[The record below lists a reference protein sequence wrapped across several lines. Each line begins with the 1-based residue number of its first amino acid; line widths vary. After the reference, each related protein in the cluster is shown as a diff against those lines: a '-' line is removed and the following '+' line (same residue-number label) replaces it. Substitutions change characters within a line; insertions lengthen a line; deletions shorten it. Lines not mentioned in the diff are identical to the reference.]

1 MAIESVQ
8 VNKKGYV
15 NLQIDIPTIANKVF
29 EEYKKHSK
37 NIPYNAFE
45 KWHMSEND
53 HTKLLLALFRYQD
66 SNGHF
71 PVLYSFLDRFTKGRG
86 KAYYCS
92 KPPEVEIEFSPRYSE
107 QITSKK
113 KLSFVDGLIYI
124 QPEKEKGRRIA
135 IIIENKIY
143 DAADQADQIRRY
155 IRLMIERNVV
165 LEDIWA
171 IYITSD
177 GSKEIDRKKS
187 YDPDGTIVKETNN
200 IGRHFI
206 PLNYNEDILTWL
218 KDDILKPRIKPI
230 YPETLTSIVRSYV
243 DYLENHLMSI
253 SSNEFE
259 ECRKVFFKEL
269 QLKTNLDAKNISEAE
284 LRQLYLLL
292 DVIKEQRNIR
302 GVKEQDNPNSD
313 ATSFLYRLL
322 KRTLNDIEIQAFDNF
337 EKTSERI
344 LKNKWKKATW
354 KVAHRGNMGGDNGYI
369 QLRVT
374 DDWDSVHLE
383 WWKISTAKFLFE
395 TDYTIELHVEGKQRE
410 IIREEWRKE
419 SYGANIDGTSPC
431 PKYQLKEHTRKAP
444 AQFVFGFK
452 IKTDEPMGRI
462 KQKDLEVFLDDL
474 YNNKL
479 YNICRMLVKKKDEY
493 A

>member
-1 MAIESVQ
+1 M
-8 VNKKGYV
+8 
-15 NLQIDIPTIANKVF
+15 
-29 EEYKKHSK
+29 
-37 NIPYNAFE
+37 
-45 KWHMSEND
+45 
-53 HTKLLLALFRYQD
+53 
-66 SNGHF
+66 
-71 PVLYSFLDRFTKGRG
+71 
-86 KAYYCS
+86 
-92 KPPEVEIEFSPRYSE
+92 
-107 QITSKK
+107 
-113 KLSFVDGLIYI
+113 LSFVDGLIFI
-124 QPEKEKGRRIA
+124 KVQENGEKEKRIA
-135 IIIENKIY
+135 IIIENKIF
-143 DAADQADQIRRY
+143 DAIDQPDQIRRY
-155 IRLMIERNVV
+155 IKLMKDVEGMDVDN
-165 LEDIWA
+165 IWA
-171 IYITSD
+171 VYITSD
-177 GSKEIDRKKS
+177 GSKEIDRDKS
-187 YDPDGTIVKETNN
+187 YDPEGTNEEIN
-200 IGRHFI
+200 IGRRFI
-206 PLNYNEDILTWL
+206 PLNYYEDILTWL

-253 SSNEFE
+253 GNSEFE

-344 LKNKWKKATW
+344 LKNKWKKAAW